1 MSLKTRVQEGYRL
14 LRALLEKAGHREMV
28 ERLSPWDNVDAV
40 MVNGPELVPTLLS
53 MAWELRHDGSFANLF
68 RAADGSGIVEDKAQ
82 PLAPCG
88 RSYVQII
95 QSHLLA
101 CVRLGIDRAERDW
114 AVKEARRA
122 QNRWRKQKEKEPK
135 SLFKGLFKREKEPEF
150 KPADFR
156 RKFPGHGLYEVLR
169 PHLKRQDQFLLARA
183 YTQLSV
189 AQAEVLGD
197 LLEEFNKP
205 EQILFLASLTEGDIS
220 VLRGC
225 AHIYAQWKVIPPKP
239 KKRPNQDAE
248 PVTAEMEEQVEEEE
262 ARVFRDLLANHHEA
276 VDKLK
281 EMGPTAEKL
290 IHTVAPIF
298 QDDLWDVFA
307 DEAALLNVINTPEH
321 LVRALGPFCRHV
333 PPGLSQIFLQ
343 MNDQEIIKDI
353 LRFCRETFTEKDFA
367 FYLSDA
373 SRLAVWGG
381 LPKKFNNNFKYQR
394 DAMKSNLIRNE
405 EDLRTVSGGIFES
418 LRQGREL

>member
-1 MSLKTRVQEGYRL
+1 
-14 LRALLEKAGHREMV
+14 
-28 ERLSPWDNVDAV
+28 
-40 MVNGPELVPTLLS
+40 
-53 MAWELRHDGSFANLF
+53 
-68 RAADGSGIVEDKAQ
+68 
-82 PLAPCG
+82 
-88 RSYVQII
+88 
-95 QSHLLA
+95 
-101 CVRLGIDRAERDW
+101 
-114 AVKEARRA
+114 
-122 QNRWRKQKEKEPK
+122 
-135 SLFKGLFKREKEPEF
+135 
-150 KPADFR
+150 
-156 RKFPGHGLYEVLR
+156 
-169 PHLKRQDQFLLARA
+169 
-183 YTQLSV
+183 
-189 AQAEVLGD
+189 
-197 LLEEFNKP
+197 
-205 EQILFLASLTEGDIS
+205 
-220 VLRGC
+220 
-225 AHIYAQWKVIPPKP
+225 
-239 KKRPNQDAE
+239 
-248 PVTAEMEEQVEEEE
+248 
-262 ARVFRDLLANHHEA
+262 